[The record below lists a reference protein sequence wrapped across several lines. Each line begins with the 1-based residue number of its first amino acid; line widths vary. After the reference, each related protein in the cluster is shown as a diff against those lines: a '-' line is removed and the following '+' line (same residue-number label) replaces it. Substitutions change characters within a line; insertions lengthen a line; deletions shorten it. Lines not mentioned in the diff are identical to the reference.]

1 MRDAWVADDAPT
13 YRRRVTGDEA
23 PAAATRRRPTMRAII
38 VSRGFFPRMHQHAK
52 LPTSIPRARARPKA
66 CARPASFSGSLMSNQ
81 RGGVLQPSWSDIV
94 ALAALVYL
102 FYYIL
107 ALALKRARANT
118 PSGTSAGRRTQ
129 ATPRRSPRLKKAE

>member
-1 MRDAWVADDAPT
+1 MQSSNFDPRRAAD
-13 YRRRVTGDEA
+13 RRNT
-23 PAAATRRRPTMRAII
+23 I
-38 VSRGFFPRMHQHAK
+38 VKHARG
-52 LPTSIPRARARPKA
+52 
-66 CARPASFSGSLMSNQ
+66 PASFSGSLMSNQ

-129 ATPRRSPRLKKAE
+129 DTPRRSPRLKKAE